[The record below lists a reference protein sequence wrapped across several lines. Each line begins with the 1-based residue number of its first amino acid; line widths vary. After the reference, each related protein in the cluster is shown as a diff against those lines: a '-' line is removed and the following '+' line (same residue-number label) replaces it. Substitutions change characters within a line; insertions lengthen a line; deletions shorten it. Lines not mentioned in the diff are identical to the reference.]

1 MLYLVTGGAG
11 FIGSHIVEK
20 LVPAGEKVRVL
31 DNFSSGRRENL
42 KNLLDKIELVEGDIR
57 DFWTVIKAVE
67 GADFIL
73 HQAALTSVQ
82 RSIKNPLTTNE
93 VNINGT
99 LNLLEA
105 AKIHQVKRFIY
116 ASSSSVYGDTP
127 TLPKVETMCPN
138 PISPYAISK
147 LAGEEYCQVFY
158 KVYGLETVS
167 LRYFNVFGP
176 RQNPN
181 SEYAGVIP
189 RFIMALLNGNKP
201 SIFGDGEQSRDFTY
215 VENVVDANLSACKVS
230 SVAGESINI
239 ACNQRHTLNQLWDI
253 LTCIEDKKLEPLY
266 TEPKLGDVR
275 HSLGDID
282 QAKKLLDYKVKVD
295 FEERLRKTLDYY
307 RRLPPHELTCPP
319 YFGPV

>member
-11 FIGSHIVEK
+11 VIGSHIVEK
-20 LVPAGEKVRVL
+20 LVQAGEKVRVL

-189 RFIMALLNGNKP
+189 RFIMALLKVNKP
-201 SIFGDGEQSRDFTY
+201 SIFCCRGKHQYRLQPEAHLKPALEQPGALEREESG
-215 VENVVDANLSACKVS
+215 
-230 SVAGESINI
+230 AG
-239 ACNQRHTLNQLWDI
+239 L
-253 LTCIEDKKLEPLY
+253 
-266 TEPKLGDVR
+266 
-275 HSLGDID
+275 
-282 QAKKLLDYKVKVD
+282 
-295 FEERLRKTLDYY
+295 F
-307 RRLPPHELTCPP
+307 
-319 YFGPV
+319 

>member
-20 LVPAGEKVRVL
+20 LVQAGEKVRVL

-42 KNLLDKIELVEGDIR
+42 KDLLDKIELVEGDIR
-57 DFWTVIKAVE
+57 DFWTVIKTVE
-67 GADFIL
+67 GVDFIL

-189 RFIMALLNGNKP
+189 RFIMALLKVNKP

-239 ACNQRHTLNQLWDI
+239 ACNQRYTLNQLWNN
-253 LTCIEDKKLEPLY
+253 LVRLSGKKVEPVY
-266 TEPKLGDVR
+266 SDPKPGDVK
-275 HSLGDID
+275 HSLGDINK
-282 QAKKLLDYKVKVD
+282 AKKLLDYQVKTG
-295 FEERLRKTLDYY
+295 FEEGLKITLDWYAG
-307 RRLPPHELTCPP
+307 LNS
-319 YFGPV
+319 

>member
-20 LVPAGEKVRVL
+20 LVQAGERVRVL

-42 KNLLDKIELVEGDIR
+42 KPFLDKIELVEGDIR
-57 DFWTVIKAVE
+57 DFWTVIQAVE
-67 GADFIL
+67 GVDFIL

-99 LNLLEA
+99 LNILEA
-105 AKIHQVKRFIY
+105 AKIHKIKRLVY

-127 TLPKVETMCPN
+127 TLPKIETMSPA

-147 LAGEEYCQVFY
+147 LAGEEYCLVFY
-158 KVYGLETVS
+158 RVYGLETVC

-176 RQNPN
+176 KQNPL

-189 RFIMALLNGNKP
+189 RFILSLLNSQKP
-201 SIFGDGEQSRDFTY
+201 NIYGDGEQSRDFTY
-215 VENVVDANLSACKVS
+215 VENVVQANLKACLAES
-230 SVAGESINI
+230 ITGESINI
-239 ACNQRHTLNQLWDI
+239 ACNQRYSINQLWNT
-253 LTCIEDKKLEPLY
+253 LTRITAKRLEPLFLDSK
-266 TEPKLGDVR
+266 PGDIR
-275 HSLGDID
+275 HSLADISK
-282 QAKKLLDYKVKVD
+282 AKKLLGYEVKID
-295 FEERLRKTLDYY
+295 FEEGLKKTLDYY
-307 RRLPPHELTCPP
+307 RKLNSL
-319 YFGPV
+319 

>member
-20 LVPAGEKVRVL
+20 LVQKGEKVRVL

-42 KNLLDKIELVEGDIR
+42 KHLSNKIELVEGDIR
-57 DFWTVIKAVE
+57 DFWTVIQAVE
-67 GADFIL
+67 GVDFIL

-99 LNLLEA
+99 LNILEA
-105 AKIHQVKRFIY
+105 AKIHKIKRLVY

-127 TLPKVETMCPN
+127 TLPKVESMAPN

-158 KVYGLETVS
+158 RVYALETVC

-176 RQNPN
+176 KQNPL

-189 RFIMALLNGNKP
+189 RFILALLNGQKP
-201 SIFGDGEQSRDFTY
+201 NIYGDGEQSRDFTY
-215 VENVVDANLSACKVS
+215 VENVVDANLKACLTE
-230 SVAGESINI
+230 SVGGEIINI
-239 ACNQRHTLNQLWDI
+239 ASSQRYSINQLWEALSKITSID
-253 LTCIEDKKLEPLY
+253 LEPFY
-266 TEPKLGDVR
+266 TEPKSGDIR

-282 QAKKLLDYKVKVD
+282 KAKKILEYEVKID
-295 FEERLRKTLDYY
+295 FEEGLKKTVEYY
-307 RRLPPHELTCPP
+307 KDLSSS
-319 YFGPV
+319 

>member
-20 LVPAGEKVRVL
+20 LVRKGEKVRVL

-42 KNLLDKIELVEGDIR
+42 KHLSDKIELVEGDIR
-57 DFWTVIKAVE
+57 DFWTVIQAVE
-67 GADFIL
+67 GVDFIL

-99 LNLLEA
+99 LNILEA
-105 AKIHQVKRFIY
+105 AKIHKIKRLVY

-127 TLPKVETMCPN
+127 TLPKIETMAPN

-158 KVYGLETVS
+158 RVYGLETCC

-176 RQNPN
+176 RQNPL

-189 RFIMALLNGNKP
+189 RFILALLNGQKP
-201 SIFGDGEQSRDFTY
+201 KIYGDGEQSRDFTY
-215 VENVVDANLSACKVS
+215 VENVVEANLQACLTE
-230 SVAGESINI
+230 SVGGEIINI
-239 ACNQRHTLNQLWDI
+239 ASSQRHTINQLWKALSKI
-253 LTCIEDKKLEPLY
+253 TSRNLEPFY
-266 TEPKLGDVR
+266 TEPKSGDIR
-275 HSLGDID
+275 HSLGDINK
-282 QAKKLLDYKVKVD
+282 AKKILEYEVKID
-295 FEERLRKTLDYY
+295 FEEGLKKAVEYY
-307 RRLPPHELTCPP
+307 ENLSSS
-319 YFGPV
+319 

>member
-1 MLYLVTGGAG
+1 MTYLVTGGAG

-20 LVPAGEKVRVL
+20 LVQAKEKVRVL
-31 DNFSSGRRENL
+31 DNFSSGTRENL
-42 KNLLDKIELVEGDIR
+42 KDLLDKIELIEGDIR

-67 GADFIL
+67 GVDFIL

-105 AKIHQVKRFIY
+105 AKIHKVKRFIY

-176 RQNPN
+176 RQNPV

-189 RFIMALLNGNKP
+189 RFIMALLKGNKP

-215 VENVVDANLSACKVS
+215 VENVVDANLSACKAS

-239 ACNQRHTLNQLWDI
+239 ACNQRHTLNQLWNN
-253 LTCIEDKKLEPLY
+253 LVRLAGKRQEPIY
-266 TEPKLGDVR
+266 TDPKSGDVR
-275 HSLGDID
+275 HSLGDINK
-282 QAKKLLDYKVKVD
+282 AKKLLDYQVKTG
-295 FEERLRKTLDYY
+295 FEEGLKITLDWYAG
-307 RRLPPHELTCPP
+307 LNS
-319 YFGPV
+319 

>member
-20 LVPAGEKVRVL
+20 LVQAKEKVRVL

-42 KNLLDKIELVEGDIR
+42 KDLLDKIELVEGDIR

-67 GADFIL
+67 GVDFIL

-176 RQNPN
+176 RQNPV

-239 ACNQRHTLNQLWDI
+239 ACNQRHTLNQLWNN
-253 LTCIEDKKLEPLY
+253 LVHLAGKRQEPAY
-266 TEPKLGDVR
+266 TDPKPGDVR

-282 QAKKLLDYKVKVD
+282 KAKKLLNYQVKTD
-295 FEERLRKTLDYY
+295 FEEGLKKTLDWYAD
-307 RRLPPHELTCPP
+307 LNS
-319 YFGPV
+319 

>member
-11 FIGSHIVEK
+11 FIGSHIVER
-20 LVPAGEKVRVL
+20 LVQAGEKVRVL
-31 DNFSSGRRENL
+31 DNFSSGTRENL
-42 KNLLDKIELVEGDIR
+42 KDLLDKIELVEGDIR
-57 DFWTVIKAVE
+57 DFWTVIKTVE
-67 GADFIL
+67 GVDFIL

-105 AKIHQVKRFIY
+105 ARIHKVKRFIY

-127 TLPKVETMCPN
+127 ALPKVETMSPN

-147 LAGEEYCQVFY
+147 LTGEEYCRVFY
-158 KVYGLETVS
+158 KVYGLETAS

-176 RQNPN
+176 RQNPI

-201 SIFGDGEQSRDFTY
+201 HIFGDGEQSRDFTY
-215 VENVVDANLSACKVS
+215 VENVVNANLSACKVS

-239 ACNQRHTLNQLWDI
+239 ACNQRYTLNQLWNN
-253 LTCIEDKKLEPLY
+253 LARLAGKKQEPTY
-266 TEPKLGDVR
+266 TDPKPGDVR
-275 HSLGDID
+275 HSLGDIEK
-282 QAKKLLDYKVKVD
+282 ARKLLGYQVKTG
-295 FEERLRKTLDYY
+295 FEEGLSKTLDWYSKMNS
-307 RRLPPHELTCPP
+307 
-319 YFGPV
+319 

>member
-20 LVPAGEKVRVL
+20 LVQAGEKVRVL

-42 KNLLDKIELVEGDIR
+42 KNLLDKIELIEGDIR

-167 LRYFNVFGP
+167 LRYFNVFRSKAESGLGIC
-176 RQNPN
+176 RGNP
-181 SEYAGVIP
+181 
-189 RFIMALLNGNKP
+189 
-201 SIFGDGEQSRDFTY
+201 
-215 VENVVDANLSACKVS
+215 KVYYGS
-230 SVAGESINI
+230 
-239 ACNQRHTLNQLWDI
+239 
-253 LTCIEDKKLEPLY
+253 
-266 TEPKLGDVR
+266 
-275 HSLGDID
+275 
-282 QAKKLLDYKVKVD
+282 
-295 FEERLRKTLDYY
+295 FERK
-307 RRLPPHELTCPP
+307 
-319 YFGPV
+319 

>member
-1 MLYLVTGGAG
+1 MLYLITGGAG

-20 LVPAGEKVRVL
+20 LIHKGEKVRVL

-42 KNLLDKIELVEGDIR
+42 KHLLDKIELVEGDIR
-57 DFWTVIKAVE
+57 DFWTVIQAVE
-67 GADFIL
+67 GVDFIL

-99 LNLLEA
+99 LNILEA
-105 AKIHQVKRFIY
+105 AKIHKIKRLVY

-127 TLPKVETMCPN
+127 TLPKIETMAPN

-158 KVYGLETVS
+158 RVYGLETVC

-176 RQNPN
+176 RQNPL

-189 RFIMALLNGNKP
+189 RFILALLQGNKP
-201 SIFGDGEQSRDFTY
+201 NIYGDGEQSRDFTY
-215 VENVVDANLSACKVS
+215 VENVVQANLKACLNES
-230 SVAGESINI
+230 IGGETINI
-239 ACNQRHTLNQLWDI
+239 ASSQRHTINQLWNALAGITDRN
-253 LTCIEDKKLEPLY
+253 LEPSY
-266 TEPKLGDVR
+266 SKPKPGDIK
-275 HSLGDID
+275 HSLGDIGKA
-282 QAKKLLDYKVKVD
+282 QKLLGYEVKTD
-295 FEERLRKTLDYY
+295 FEDGLRKTVEHYKDLN
-307 RRLPPHELTCPP
+307 
-319 YFGPV
+319 FS